1 MAIAI
6 NRLYFD
12 AFTQYFCY
20 NALIVHKYGMFG
32 HNSFSLTCSMYNID
46 LLPCSRRPKNV
57 SIKLGNNIAGSILVL
72 DDDFDINMLIKISL
86 QKIGYDVFGFT
97 NPVLALEHFRMN
109 HQTYSLVISDIRI
122 PIMNGFEFA
131 RNISRIKPEVKIIFM
146 TAFDV
151 NDDLLVMNAKCN
163 SNVIGIIQKP
173 ISPGK
178 NGKDSV

>member
-1 MAIAI
+1 MVCLVTILLVLHVLCI
-6 NRLYFD
+6 
-12 AFTQYFCY
+12 
-20 NALIVHKYGMFG
+20 I
-32 HNSFSLTCSMYNID
+32 LTSYPVRED
-46 LLPCSRRPKNV
+46 QKNV

-122 PIMNGFEFA
+122 HIMNGFEFA
-131 RNISRIKPEVKIIFM
+131 RNISRIKPEVKIIFN

-178 NGKDSV
+178 LAKIVYETGTKPSLGI